1 VYFGEWGDAGRAAP
15 LPPLLPLLPYP
26 AAAHPPPFPLSA
38 GMGDVSGED
47 ATSTVIGGDLPA
59 GRWGAVGV
67 VWWEKGR
74 EGALEACSG
83 VCGGCGAKGEFPNK

>member
-1 VYFGEWGDAGRAAP
+1 
-15 LPPLLPLLPYP
+15 
-26 AAAHPPPFPLSA
+26 
-38 GMGDVSGED
+38 MGDVSGED

-74 EGALEACSG
+74 EGVLEACSG
-83 VCGGCGAKGEFPNK
+83 VCGGCGAKGEFPNKWADFSTRPMTADTSC